1 MRKST
6 ATRLPAEFVTTTCV
20 VYLPF
25 ASGAVYLLVMVAVPV
40 APLCGLSVVT
50 LPLEGEKVPFLNSY
64 FRVSAFFPVTDTVT
78 FPLPWARMVS
88 TTIAETT
95 GNWPAPAPDTAESLM
110 VNAAVRRV
118 SVARCVPRNSTVSLA
133 SLASAVKSIGVSRVI
148 RARVPTQLPSDLVRF
163 AVASES
169 CRTPLAS
176 FPAAV
181 MVTDFTSA

>member
-6 ATRLPAEFVTTTCV
+6 ATRLPAEFVTTTCA
-20 VYLPF
+20 VYPPF
-25 ASGAVYLLVMVAVPV
+25 ASGAVYLLVMVAVPT

-50 LPLEGEKVPFLNSY
+50 LPLDGEKVPFLNSY

-95 GNWPAPAPDTAESLM
+95 GNWPAPAPDTAERSM

-118 SVARCVPRNSTVSLA
+118 SVAVCVPRNSTLSPS
-133 SLASAVKSIGVSRVI
+133 SLASAVKVIGVLRVI
-148 RARVPTQLPSDLVRF
+148 PARVPTQVPSDLVRF
-163 AVASES
+163 AVVSGS
-169 CRTPLAS
+169 SRTPWAL